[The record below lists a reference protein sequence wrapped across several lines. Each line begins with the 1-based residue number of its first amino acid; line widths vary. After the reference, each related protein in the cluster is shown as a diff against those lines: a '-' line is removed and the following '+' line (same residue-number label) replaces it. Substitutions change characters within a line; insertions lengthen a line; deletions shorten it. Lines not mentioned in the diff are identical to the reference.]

1 MSTQSI
7 ESAQNIS
14 DQMKKIVVATDNINK
29 LREIAHY
36 LAELALEL
44 ILKPK
49 DIVIE
54 EVGTTFAENAVLKA
68 SQVAKALNQ
77 WAIADDSGLMV
88 DALEGAPGLYSARYA
103 PTDPERIHRLL
114 SEMNHSNNRQARF
127 ICAIALSRP
136 DGSIAFQAEGICEG
150 EILHQARGCH
160 GFGYDPVFYVPQE
173 QQTFAQMSSDRK
185 NKISHRAKAFSELL
199 TYLQQPENLG

>member
-7 ESAQNIS
+7 ENSDNIS
-14 DQMKKIVVATDNINK
+14 DQMEKIVVATDNVNK
-29 LREIAHY
+29 LREISHY
-36 LAELALEL
+36 LVELDLEL

-49 DIVIE
+49 EIVIE
-54 EVGTTFAENAVLKA
+54 EVGKTFAENAVLKA

-88 DALEGAPGLYSARYA
+88 DALDGAPGLYSARYA

-114 SEMNHSNNRQARF
+114 TEMSHSNNRQAKF
-127 ICAIALSRP
+127 ICAIAFSRP
-136 DGSIAFQAEGICEG
+136 DGSIAFQSEGICEG
-150 EILHQARGCH
+150 EILHTPRGSD

-173 QQTFAQMSSDRK
+173 QQTFAQMPSALK
-185 NKISHRAKAFSELL
+185 NRISHRGKAFSKLL
-199 TYLQQPENLG
+199 LHLQQDGNPR